1 MYYIR
6 CVYIILTL
14 SMYYMCALSYPQR
27 KNLNNVKQCR
37 LFSTHSKINI
47 NKILENL
54 KENVNKNNI
63 LQILFLLWFPGGISK
78 KEI

>member
-1 MYYIR
+1 
-6 CVYIILTL
+6 
-14 SMYYMCALSYPQR
+14 MYYMCALSYPRR
-27 KNLNNVKQCR
+27 KNLNKVKQCR